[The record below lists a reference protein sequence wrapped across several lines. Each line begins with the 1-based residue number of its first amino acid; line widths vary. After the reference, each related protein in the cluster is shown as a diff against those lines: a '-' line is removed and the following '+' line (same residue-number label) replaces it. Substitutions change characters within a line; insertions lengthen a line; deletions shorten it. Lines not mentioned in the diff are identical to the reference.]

1 MADLNQFQRSKDRL
15 AEIHYFLLTKQ
26 NPDEQTHSYIKTIEL
41 SIKTL
46 ELKIEQLGFRNQRL
60 VIGD

>member
-1 MADLNQFQRSKDRL
+1 MADLNQFRRSKDRL
-15 AEIHYFLLTKQ
+15 AEIHCYLMTKQ
-26 NPDEQTHSYIKTIEL
+26 NPDEQTHSYIRTIEL

-46 ELKIEQLGFRNQRL
+46 DQKIEELGFRDQRL